1 MAKYRHDH
9 RNPVNH
15 WLHVGVGW
23 PLCALA
29 VILLPWR
36 PLWSIALFLSGY
48 ALMFF
53 GHFVFEKNVPTV
65 LKHPETPF
73 VIAWAVIRG
82 MGASLLRLATPN
94 RGR

>member
-1 MAKYRHDH
+1 MRRAL
-9 RNPVNH
+9 P
-15 WLHVGVGW
+15 GV
-23 PLCALA
+23 
-29 VILLPWR
+29 PWR
-36 PLWSIALFLSGY
+36 PLWSLAMFLSGY

-53 GHFVFEKNVPTV
+53 GHFAFEKNIPTV

-82 MGASLLRLATPN
+82 MGAGLLRLATPN